1 MIMSK
6 TIIDAAKYVYSTLG
20 AGHEEAIYRDA
31 LSIELQD
38 RGFTVKTEAPVS
50 IKYRSKK
57 GKDMIVGSGKIDLY
71 IIKAGKYTVVEL
83 KTVGR
88 ILKEGG
94 NKTKETTKEYIQL
107 KKYLEA
113 LDIENGMLI
122 NFPFP
127 PEDKPEIIE

>member
-1 MIMSK
+1 MSK

-31 LSIELQD
+31 MSIELQD

-71 IIKAGKYTVVEL
+71 IMKAKNYTVVEL

-94 NKTKETTKEYIQL
+94 KKTKEETKEYIQL

-113 LDIENGMLI
+113 LDIENGLLI

>member
-1 MIMSK
+1 MNKS
-6 TIIDAAKYVYSTLG
+6 IIDAAKYVYSTLG

-31 LSIELQD
+31 MSIELQD

-57 GKDMIVGSGKIDLY
+57 GKNMIVGSGKIDLY
-71 IIKAGKYTVVEL
+71 IMKAKKYTVVEL

-94 NKTKETTKEYIQL
+94 KKTKEETKEYIQL

>member
-1 MIMSK
+1 MSK

-94 NKTKETTKEYIQL
+94 KKTKEETKEYIQL

>member
-1 MIMSK
+1 MSK
-6 TIIDAAKYVYSTLG
+6 AIIDAAKYVYSTLG

-31 LSIELQD
+31 MSIELQD

-57 GKDMIVGSGKIDLY
+57 GKNMIVGSGKIDLY
-71 IIKAGKYTVVEL
+71 IMKAKNYTVVEL

-94 NKTKETTKEYIQL
+94 KKTKEQTKEYIQL

>member
-1 MIMSK
+1 MRK

-94 NKTKETTKEYIQL
+94 NKTKENTKEYIQL

>member
-1 MIMSK
+1 MSK

-57 GKDMIVGSGKIDLY
+57 GKEMIGGRGKIDLY
-71 IIKAGKYTVVEL
+71 IMKAKKYTVVEL

-94 NKTKETTKEYIQL
+94 NKTKENTKEYIQL

-127 PEDKPEIIE
+127 P

>member
-1 MIMSK
+1 MRKS
-6 TIIDAAKYVYSTLG
+6 IIDASNYVYSTMG

-31 LSIELQD
+31 MSVELQE

-71 IIKAGKYTVVEL
+71 IMKAGKYTVVEL

-88 ILKEGG
+88 IIKEGG
-94 NKTKETTKEYIQL
+94 NKTKENTKEYIQL

>member
-1 MIMSK
+1 MNK
-6 TIIDAAKYVYSTLG
+6 AIINAANYVYSALG
-20 AGHEEAIYRDA
+20 TGHEEAIYRDA
-31 LSIELQD
+31 MSIELQD
-38 RGFTVKTEAPVS
+38 RGFTIKTEAPVS
-50 IKYRSKK
+50 IRYRSKK

-71 IIKAGKYTVVEL
+71 IMKGGEYTVVEL

-94 NKTKETTKEYIQL
+94 KKTKNDTKEYIQL

-113 LDIENGMLI
+113 LDINNGMLI

>member
-1 MIMSK
+1 MSK

-57 GKDMIVGSGKIDLY
+57 GNDMIVGSGKIDLY
-71 IIKAGKYTVVEL
+71 IMKAEKYTVIEL

-94 NKTKETTKEYIQL
+94 NKTKENTKEYIQL

>member
-1 MIMSK
+1 MSK

-31 LSIELQD
+31 MSIELQD

-71 IIKAGKYTVVEL
+71 IMKAGKYTVVEL

-94 NKTKETTKEYIQL
+94 KKTKEQTKEYIQL

-127 PEDKPEIIE
+127 PEDKPEIIK

>member
-1 MIMSK
+1 MIR
-6 TIIDAAKYVYSTLG
+6 TIKQVAKYIYNTLG
-20 AGHEEAIYRDA
+20 PGHEEAIYRDA
-31 LSIELQD
+31 MSIELQD

-57 GKDMIVGSGKIDLY
+57 GKNIIVGSGKIDLY
-71 IIKAGKYTVVEL
+71 IMKVGKYTVIEL

-94 NKTKETTKEYIQL
+94 NKTKENTKEYIQL

-113 LDIENGMLI
+113 LDIENGILI

>member
-1 MIMSK
+1 MSK
-6 TIIDAAKYVYSTLG
+6 AIIDAAKYVYSTLG

-31 LSIELQD
+31 MSIELQD

-57 GKDMIVGSGKIDLY
+57 GKNMIVGSGKIDLY
-71 IIKAGKYTVVEL
+71 IMKAEKYTVIEL

-94 NKTKETTKEYIQL
+94 NKTKENTKEYIQL

-113 LDIENGMLI
+113 LDIENGLLI

>member
-1 MIMSK
+1 MSK
-6 TIIDAAKYVYSTLG
+6 AIIDAAKYVYSTLG

-31 LSIELQD
+31 MSIELQD

-57 GKDMIVGSGKIDLY
+57 GKNMIVGSGKIDLY
-71 IIKAGKYTVVEL
+71 IMKSEKYTVVEL

-94 NKTKETTKEYIQL
+94 KKTKEQTKEYIQL

>member
-1 MIMSK
+1 MSK

-50 IKYRSKK
+50 IKYRSEK
-57 GKDMIVGSGKIDLY
+57 GNDMIVGSGKIDLY
-71 IIKAGKYTVVEL
+71 IMKAEKYTVIEL

-94 NKTKETTKEYIQL
+94 NKTKENTKEYIQL

>member
-1 MIMSK
+1 MNK
-6 TIIDAAKYVYSTLG
+6 AIIDAAKYVYSTLG

-31 LSIELQD
+31 MSIELQD
-38 RGFTVKTEAPVS
+38 RGFTVKTEAPIS
-50 IKYRSKK
+50 IKYKSKK
-57 GKDMIVGSGKIDLY
+57 GKEMIVGSGKIDLY
-71 IIKAGKYTVVEL
+71 IIKAGKYSVVEL

-94 NKTKETTKEYIQL
+94 NKTKENTKEYIQL